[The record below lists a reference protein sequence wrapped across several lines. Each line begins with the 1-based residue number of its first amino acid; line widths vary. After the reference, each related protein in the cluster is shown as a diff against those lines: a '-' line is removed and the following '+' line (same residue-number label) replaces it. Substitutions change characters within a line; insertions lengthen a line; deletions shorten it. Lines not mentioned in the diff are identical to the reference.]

1 MGSRILGRGIVRKV
15 MEPQRKLGQVDI
27 SEIEFDLQSRD
38 EIPRLLMGLQYIYGF
53 GEVRRKVFRILEKM
67 IPPQTDWDNGRP
79 GMQLWTILVLGM
91 LRLNCNWDFD
101 KVKEMADN
109 HQTLRQM
116 LGHGIGD
123 TECRYPLQTIEDNV
137 SLFTPEILDK
147 INEVVVK
154 AGYGLL
160 GTEPEKIQGRCDS
173 FVVETDVHFPTDIN
187 LLLDAMRKIVTLL
200 GRLCLSLGLTAWRQS
215 AHIMR
220 KLKRLYRAAQ
230 NQKRR
235 SRKSRNKS
243 EAAVI
248 AAHQEYIEAATGYV
262 EKAQGTIALIRE
274 GAGVLDGLIADEI
287 EKYFVHAR
295 RQIDQIGRRVIGGQ
309 TIPHGEKVFSLFE
322 EHTEWIQKG
331 KAGVAQE
338 LGLGVCVM
346 EDQHGFILH
355 HIVMQKVTDDC
366 VAIPIVQETKKRY
379 PTLWSCS
386 FDKGFWTPENRRR
399 LAKILGSVALR
410 SKGRPSEAEQ
420 LERSDPEYLRACRQ
434 HPAVESAINA
444 LENHG
449 LDRCL
454 DHGIGGFRR
463 YVAMAIVARNIQ
475 QLGNILFEIAKE
487 SLEEQEEPRRKAS

>member
-1 MGSRILGRGIVRKV
+1 MMRTVI
-15 MEPQRKLGQVDI
+15 EPQRKLGQLDL
-27 SEIEFDLQSRD
+27 SEIEFDLRSRD
-38 EIPRLLMGLQYIYGF
+38 EIPRLLMGLRYVF
-53 GEVRRKVFRILEKM
+53 CTPEVRKKVFRILEKM
-67 IPPQTDWDNGRP
+67 IPPQTNWDNGRP
-79 GMQLWTILVLGM
+79 GMQLWTILVLGT

-109 HQTLRQM
+109 HRTLRQM

-123 TECRYPLQTIEDNV
+123 IECRYPLQTIEDNV

-147 INEVVVK
+147 INQVVVK
-154 AGYGLL
+154 AAHGLL

-200 GRLCLSLGLTAWRQS
+200 GRLSSSLGQTEWRQS
-215 AHIMR
+215 AYIMR

-230 NQKRR
+230 NQKQR

-243 EAAVI
+243 EEAVI
-248 AAHQEYIEAATGYV
+248 AAHQEYLEAATGCV
-262 EKAQGTIALIRE
+262 ERAQVTIALIRE
-274 GAGVLDGLIADEI
+274 GARVVDGLLADEI
-287 EKYFVHAR
+287 EKYIVHAR
-295 RQIDQIGRRVIGGQ
+295 RQIDQIRRRAIEGQ
-309 TIPHGEKVFSLFE
+309 KIPHGEKVFSLFE

-338 LGLGVCVM
+338 LGLAVCVM

-355 HIVMQKVTDDC
+355 QIVMQKVRDDSM
-366 VAIPIVQETKKRY
+366 AIPIVQETKKRY

-386 FDKGFWTPENRRR
+386 FDRGFWTPENRLG
-399 LAKILGSVALR
+399 LAKILGSVAMR

-420 LERSDPEYLRACRQ
+420 QERSDPEYLRACRQ

-454 DHGIGGFRR
+454 DHGIEGFRR

-487 SLEEQEEPRRKAS
+487 SLEEREDPRRKAS

>member
-1 MGSRILGRGIVRKV
+1 MVRKAI
-15 MEPQRKLGQVDI
+15 EPQRKLGQVDI
-27 SEIEFDLQSRD
+27 SEIQFDLRSRD
-38 EIPRLLMGLQYIYGF
+38 EIPRLLMGLQYIYSTA
-53 GEVRRKVFRILEKM
+53 EVRRKVFRILEKM
-67 IPPQTDWDNGRP
+67 IPAQTDRDNGRP

-91 LRLNCNWDFD
+91 LRLNCNWDYD

-116 LGHGIGD
+116 LGHGIGE
-123 TECRYPLQTIEDNV
+123 TESRYPLQTIRDNV

-147 INEVVVK
+147 INQVVVK

-160 GTEPEKIQGRCDS
+160 GAEGEKVQGRCDS

-235 SRKSRNKS
+235 SRRSRNKS
-243 EAAVI
+243 EEAVV
-248 AAHQEYIEAATGYV
+248 AAHQGYIEEARGYV
-262 EKAQGTIALIRE
+262 EKAQATLALIRR
-274 GAGVLDGLIADEI
+274 GPGVVESLIADEI
-287 EKYFVHAR
+287 EGYIVHAR
-295 RQIDQIGRRVIGGQ
+295 RQIEQIGRRVIGGQ

-338 LGLGVCVM
+338 LGLAVCVM

-355 HIVMQKVTDDC
+355 HMVMQKVTDDC
-366 VAIPIVQETKKRY
+366 VAIPIVQQTKERY

-386 FDKGFWTPENRRR
+386 FDKGFWSPENRRR
-399 LAKILGSVALR
+399 LADLLGSVALR
-410 SKGRPSEAEQ
+410 RKGRPPEGEQ
-420 LERSDPEYLRACRQ
+420 PERSDPEYLRACRQ

-449 LDRCL
+449 LDRCP
-454 DHGIGGFRR
+454 DHGIEGFRR
-463 YVAMAIVARNIQ
+463 YVALAIVARNIQ
-475 QLGNILFEIAKE
+475 QLGNILFAITRE

>member
-1 MGSRILGRGIVRKV
+1 VRKV
-15 MEPQRKLGQVDI
+15 IEPQRKLGEVDI
-27 SEIEFDLQSRD
+27 SAIEFDLQSRD
-38 EIPRLLMGLQYIYGF
+38 EIPRLLMGLQYIYCAT
-53 GEVRRKVFRILEKM
+53 EVRRKVFRILQEM
-67 IPPQTDWDNGRP
+67 IAPQTDRDNGRP
-79 GMQLWTILVLGM
+79 GMQLWAILVLGM
-91 LRLNCNWDFD
+91 LRLNCNWDYD
-101 KVKEMADN
+101 KLKEMADN

-123 TECRYPLQTIEDNV
+123 TECRYPLQTIKDNV
-137 SLFTPEILDK
+137 SLFSPEILDK
-147 INEVVVK
+147 INQVVVK

-160 GTEPEKIQGRCDS
+160 GREAEKIQGRCDS

-200 GRLCLSLGLTAWRQS
+200 ARLCLLLGLTGWRQS
-215 AHIMR
+215 AHILR

-243 EAAVI
+243 EEAVI
-248 AAHQEYIEAATGYV
+248 AAHREYIEAASEYV
-262 EKAQGTIALIRE
+262 EKAQVTLALIRE
-274 GAGVLDGLIADEI
+274 GAGVVEGLIADEI
-287 EKYFVHAR
+287 ERYIVHAR
-295 RQIDQIGRRVIGGQ
+295 RQIEQIARRVIGGQ

-322 EHTEWIQKG
+322 EHTEWVQKG

-338 LGLGVCVM
+338 LGLAVCVM

-355 HIVMQKVTDDC
+355 HIVMQKVTDDS
-366 VAIPIVQETKKRY
+366 VAIPIVQQTKERY
-379 PTLWSCS
+379 PALWSCS
-386 FDKGFWTPENRRR
+386 FDKGFWTPENRRS
-399 LAKILGSVALR
+399 LGEILGSVALR
-410 SKGRPSEAEQ
+410 RKGRPPEGEQ
-420 LERSDPEYLRACRQ
+420 AERSDPEYLRACRQ

-449 LDRCL
+449 LDRCP
-454 DHGIGGFRR
+454 DHGIEGFRR
-463 YVAMAIVARNIQ
+463 YVALAIVARNIQ